1 MIQNNNNQNKQVP
14 NRMGT
19 QKEGRLLFSMA
30 WPMILSMLIQAL
42 YNVVDSIFVS
52 RLGEDALTA
61 VSLAFPIQMLMISVA
76 VGTGI
81 GMNSYMSRKLGAR
94 EFEDANYGAGVGL
107 LLMALS
113 SLAFTLFGIF
123 GVRPFFA
130 AFSDSET
137 LRQMGGSYL
146 SICSLFCIGVFV
158 SIGCERIMQAQGKTV
173 NSMLM
178 QLVGAVVN
186 IILDPI
192 MIFGLWGC
200 PAYGIA
206 GAAYATVIGQWVSML
221 VALLLV
227 FLGKHE
233 IKISPRH
240 FRLEK
245 SVVRGIYQVG
255 LPSIVLQSIGTVM
268 NLAMNALL
276 IGFTATAVAVFGVY
290 FKVQSVVFMPLFGLT
305 GAAMSILA
313 YNFGARSRDRLM
325 KTYRL
330 TVGVALLFMLIGTAV
345 FWIIPDRIMAL
356 FDATPGSELMRIGVS
371 ALHILSM
378 TFPLA
383 AFTISNSVLFQ
394 AVGQGFYS
402 MMLSV
407 VRQLVALIP
416 AAFLIS
422 KLATDVNAIWWA
434 FPIAEIVGLLLSLFY
449 LKKLFQNQ
457 LAAEAFLAPLDP
469 VVQPA

>member
-1 MIQNNNNQNKQVP
+1 
-14 NRMGT
+14 MGT

-81 GMNSYMSRKLGAR
+81 GMNSYMSRKLGAQ
-94 EFEDANYGAGVGL
+94 EFEDANLGASNGLALMVISALVFMLLGV
-107 LLMALS
+107 
-113 SLAFTLFGIF
+113 F
-123 GVRPFFA
+123 GVKPFFA
-130 AFSDSET
+130 AFTDSDA
-137 LRQMGGSYL
+137 LRQLGGSYL
-146 SICSLFCIGVFV
+146 SICMLFGVGVFV
-158 SIGCERIMQAQGKTV
+158 SIACERIMQAQGKTV

-178 QLVGAVVN
+178 QLVGAIVN

-192 MIFGLWGC
+192 MIFGLLGC

-206 GAAYATVIGQWVSML
+206 GAAYATVIGQWASMVFSLML
-221 VALLLV
+221 V
-227 FLGKHE
+227 FFGKHE
-233 IKISPRH
+233 IRVSFKH
-240 FRLEK
+240 FRFEGDIVK
-245 SVVRGIYQVG
+245 GIYQVG

-268 NLAMNALL
+268 NLVMNALL

-290 FKVQSVVFMPLFGLT
+290 YKVQSMIFMPLFGLT

-325 KTYRL
+325 RTYRL
-330 TVGVALLFMLIGTAV
+330 TLSIALLFMLIGTAL
-345 FWIIPDRIMAL
+345 FWIIPDQIMAL
-356 FDATPGSELMRIGVS
+356 FDAEPGSDLMNIGVS
-371 ALHILSM
+371 ALHILSL
-378 TFPLA
+378 TFPIA
-383 AFTISNSVLFQ
+383 AFTISSSVLFQ

-407 VRQLVALIP
+407 VRQLMALVP
-416 AAFLIS
+416 AAFVISLIT
-422 KLATDVNAIWWA
+422 TDVNAIWWA
-434 FPIAEIVGLLLSLFY
+434 FPIAEIVGLIICVIY
-449 LKKLFQNQ
+449 LKKLFANE
-457 LAAEAFLAPLDP
+457 LAADAFAASIDP
-469 VVQPA
+469 VVQSI